1 VSRVSASGAAV
12 RTRVVALH
20 GFAGH
25 AESWS
30 AVRAALAALGGR
42 PFEAITSFG
51 HEPTSPPRTAIAF
64 QDEVDRIAAAIRSMG
79 APVRVC
85 GYSMGGRVALG
96 LLATA
101 PELVESAVIVG
112 AHPGLTTDAE
122 RQQRIAGDEL
132 WVRILEDE
140 GIEAFTTKWQAQ
152 PLFASQERL
161 PPDRLAQQRA
171 VRLRH
176 DPHGLALAMSSL
188 GLGRM
193 PSYWEA
199 LDRAQVPVH
208 LVVGGEDAKFA
219 ALAARM
225 KERLPPA
232 LGAVHVVEG
241 AGHNV
246 LLERPERL
254 AELIAA
260 LD

>member
-1 VSRVSASGAAV
+1 MSGAHGAAAGA
-12 RTRVVALH
+12 RVVALH

-30 AVRAALAALGGR
+30 AVGSALADR
-42 PFEAITSFG
+42 SFEAITLFG
-51 HEPTSPPRTAIAF
+51 HEPTRPPSVIIAF
-64 QDEVDRIAAAIRSMG
+64 EDEVDRVAAAIRGMG
-79 APVRVC
+79 APVRLC
-85 GYSMGGRVALG
+85 GYSMGGRIALG

-101 PELVESAVIVG
+101 PELIESAVVIG
-112 AHPGLTTDAE
+112 AHPGLTSDVE
-122 RQQRIAGDEL
+122 RQQRIAGDEV

-140 GIEAFTTKWQAQ
+140 GIEPFTAKWQAQ
-152 PLFASQERL
+152 PLFASQGRL
-161 PPDRLAQQRA
+161 PADRLAQQRA

-193 PSYWEA
+193 PSYWDA
-199 LDRAQVPVH
+199 LDRAHVPVH
-208 LVVGGEDAKFA
+208 LVVGGEDSKFA

-225 KERLPPA
+225 KERLPSA
-232 LGAVHVVEG
+232 LGTVHVVEG